1 MEAILIIC
9 FICYTIRVIGCIIAL
24 VVLEKW
30 ELEDYGIETK
40 QQAVLFG
47 FMPLYLFYLV
57 GKSINKKFE
66 K

>member
-1 MEAILIIC
+1 MKELLIIC
-9 FICYTIRVIGCIIAL
+9 FICYTFRVIGCII
-24 VVLEKW
+24 VLFMFSKG
-30 ELEDYGIETK
+30 ELEDFGIETK

-57 GKSINKKFE
+57 GKNISKKFE